1 MEKKKQPGIYFTVT
15 EKEKRR
21 IKRNAESCGLN
32 QSEYIRQRALG
43 FAPKAVPPDA
53 FYHFCEKLDALCEEP
68 FSAEVNQKALSL
80 LAEIEQALLRPNKEV
95 LTGSTQSQR
104 LCGEKEHPRRTLSFG
119 DLSSNDN
126 NGV

>member
-1 MEKKKQPGIYFTVT
+1 MEKKSKQKQPGIYFTVT

-53 FYHFCEKLDALCEEP
+53 FYHFCEKLDALCEDP
-68 FSAEVNQKALSL
+68 FSTEVNQKALSL
-80 LAEIEQALLRPNKEV
+80 LAEIEQALVRPTKEV
-95 LTGSTQSQR
+95 LPWLPQASGPSED
-104 LCGEKEHPRRTLSFG
+104 G
-119 DLSSNDN
+119 
-126 NGV
+126 

>member
-1 MEKKKQPGIYFTVT
+1 MENKSKQKQPGIYFTVT

-21 IKRNAESCGLN
+21 IKRNTESCGLK

-68 FSAEVNQKALSL
+68 FSAEVNQKSLSL
-80 LAEIEQALLRPNKEV
+80 LAEIEQALVRPDKEV
-95 LTGSTQSQR
+95 LSWQLQASGPSED
-104 LCGEKEHPRRTLSFG
+104 G
-119 DLSSNDN
+119 
-126 NGV
+126 